1 MREIVQII
9 NEGEERI
16 TSDESEAKTII
27 SYFNESD
34 TASEKKKRVMTVSVS
49 VLHLVYLVSLGAVW
63 DL

>member
-1 MREIVQII
+1 MR
-9 NEGEERI
+9 ERI
-16 TSDESEAKTII
+16 TSDESKAKTII